1 MVMKYQTLMNKII
14 KDNQDVII
22 IRVSRTSFASIIY
35 KIVGLEDAFYD
46 DPDAEGCFT
55 LLHEIGHIRNN
66 KPGMNRSEEE
76 YYATVWAIKEML
88 KYKFKVS
95 DEVKDIYQKYIYS
108 LRRKNGL
115 SREQLTLQW

>member
-1 MVMKYQTLMNKII
+1 MKKIVSDNKDILIIHTIGTSYANNLLKII
-14 KDNQDVII
+14 GLQDI
-22 IRVSRTSFASIIY
+22 
-35 KIVGLEDAFYD
+35 FYD

-95 DEVKDIYQKYIYS
+95 DEVKNIYQKYIYS

-115 SREQLTLQW
+115 SKEQLTLQW

>member
-1 MVMKYQTLMNKII
+1 MNYKLLMDKIMKKNK
-14 KDNQDVII
+14 DII
-22 IRVSRTSFASIIY
+22 ILRTTRTSYANSYY
-35 KIVGLEDAFYD
+35 KAVGLQDIFYD

-66 KPGMNRSEEE
+66 TKDMNRCERE

-88 KYKFKVS
+88 RYKFNVS
-95 DEVKDIYQKYIYS
+95 DEVKNIYQKYIYS
-108 LRRKNGL
+108 LRRRNGL

>member
-1 MVMKYQTLMNKII
+1 MNYKKLMKQIRNDNKDICVLRYESERSFANNQYKII
-14 KDNQDVII
+14 
-22 IRVSRTSFASIIY
+22 
-35 KIVGLEDAFYD
+35 GLQNLFYD

-66 KPGMNRSEEE
+66 KPGMKRCEEE
-76 YYATVWAIKEML
+76 YHATVWAIKAMHQ
-88 KYKFKVS
+88 YKFIVS

-115 SREQLTLQW
+115 SKQQLTLIW

>member
-1 MVMKYQTLMNKII
+1 MNYKSLMKKII
-14 KDNQDVII
+14 RDNKDII
-22 IRVSRTSFASIIY
+22 ILRTTTISYANTNY
-35 KIVGLEDAFYD
+35 KAIGLEDVFYD
-46 DPDAEGCFT
+46 DPNAEGCFT

-66 KPGMNRSEEE
+66 KSGMNRSEEE

-95 DEVKDIYQKYIYS
+95 DEVKNIYQKYIYS

>member
-1 MVMKYQTLMNKII
+1 MNYESLISKII
-14 KDNQDVII
+14 ADNKDII
-22 IRVSRTSFASIIY
+22 IVRVTRTSFANIMY
-35 KIVGLEDAFYD
+35 KIVGLEDVFYD

-66 KPGMNRSEEE
+66 KPGMKRSEEE

-95 DEVKDIYQKYIYS
+95 DEVKNIYQKYIYS

-115 SREQLTLQW
+115 TREQLTLQW